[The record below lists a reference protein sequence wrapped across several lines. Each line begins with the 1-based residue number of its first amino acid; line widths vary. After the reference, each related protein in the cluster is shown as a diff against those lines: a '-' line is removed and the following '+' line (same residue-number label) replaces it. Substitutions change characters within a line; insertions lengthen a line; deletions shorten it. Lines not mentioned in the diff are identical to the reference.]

1 MEIRTHDLIRVDD
14 ISKLVCLTEVP
25 EWVTGELTDKPFV
38 VVRRAAG
45 LEGRVPVG
53 IRGETRSQ
61 RFGCFLP
68 EEECSIVISP
78 EQLAKE
84 KPWKQTDRR
93 LSIVAIE
100 VLDRVD
106 ELMTSEEMIW
116 GPTGSVGF
124 ELASGLDTAHA
135 GSDLD
140 LVIRSDQQLQME
152 KAKRLIQELSQFPVH
167 IDVQLETG
175 KGACSLAEYSRG
187 QDSLLLKTVNGPM
200 LVKDPWSE
208 H

>member
-1 MEIRTHDLIRVDD
+1 MEIKTHDLIRVDD
-14 ISKLVCLTEVP
+14 LSKLVCLTDVP
-25 EWVTGELTDKPFV
+25 QWVGGELAAKPFV

-45 LEGRVPVG
+45 FEGRIPVG

-68 EEECSIVISP
+68 VEECSIVISP
-78 EQLAKE
+78 EQLAEE
-84 KPWKQTDRR
+84 KPWKKTDRR

-106 ELMTSEEMIW
+106 ELMASEEMAW

-124 ELASGLDTAHA
+124 ELASGLDTAHS

-140 LVIRSDQQLQME
+140 LVIRCDQTLPVE

-167 IDVQLETG
+167 IDVQVETG
-175 KGACSLAEYSRG
+175 KGSCSLAEYSRG
-187 QDSLLLKTVNGPM
+187 QESLLLKTENGPM